1 MAQVPATLSYQG
13 LLTDAAG
20 MPFKDDPYSIVFR
33 FYKQATGGTEEF
45 SRGPITVTTFKGLF
59 TTMLGNGPGAD
70 NAALPYTL
78 GDSQYYI
85 GISVGAQPEL
95 TPRVFLT
102 AVPYA
107 FHAQTVSVI
116 DFSSTSVTLTGTV
129 PTARLD
135 ANLQDLSDGSLTGS
149 KVGTG
154 ISATNITT
162 GILTGS
168 LVGTGISA
176 TNVTTGTLPN
186 TVLDTNLIDLADGSL
201 TGSKVGTGISASN
214 ITTGTL
220 SLTGTDATKLASG
233 TTAQRPGSPVEG
245 QIRYNSTEKVMEY
258 YNATNWYFIAP
269 KVAFLKEERS
279 NGLNGGDFSNGVWV
293 TRILNNQEG
302 DNFVTLNTN
311 KFTLPSGQYIIEVSA
326 PAFGVTNHKI
336 RLQNFA
342 DNTFIYGGSSFTN
355 NGVYS
360 QTNSQLFTAISI
372 SATTSFEIQHKCS
385 TQRLGDGL
393 GTGAPGIE
401 GAETYTQVKIT
412 KLR

>member
-1 MAQVPATLSYQG
+1 MRNIFVCFIFLIVMDRSLAQVPATLSYQG

-107 FHAQTVSVI
+107 FHAQTVSAI
-116 DFSSTSVTLTGTV
+116 DFSSTAVTLTGTV
-129 PTARLD
+129 PNARLD
-135 ANLQDLSDGSLTGS
+135 ANLQDLADGSLTGS

-162 GILTGS
+162 GSLSGS

-176 TNVTTGTLPN
+176 TNITTGTLPN
-186 TVLDTNLIDLADGSL
+186 TVLDANLIDLADGSL
-201 TGSKVGTGISASN
+201 TGNKVGTGISAAN
-214 ITTGTL
+214 ITTG
-220 SLTGTDATKLASG
+220 SLTGSLVGSGISASNVTSG
-233 TTAQRPGSPVEG
+233 TLPTSVIP
-245 QIRYNSTEKVMEY
+245 STVGVPIGTVISFAGLIDGTHAIPSGWLICDGAKVSRTFY
-258 YNATNWYFIAP
+258 SSLFAA
-269 KVAFLKEERS
+269 L
-279 NGLNGGDFSNGVWV
+279 GVTWGV
-293 TRILNNQEG
+293 G
-302 DNFVTLNTN
+302 DNV
-311 KFTLPSGQYIIEVSA
+311 
-326 PAFGVTNHKI
+326 
-336 RLQNFA
+336 
-342 DNTFIYGGSSFTN
+342 NTFNLPDLRGYFLRGQGATMN
-355 NGVYS
+355 
-360 QTNSQLFTAISI
+360 TA
-372 SATTSFEIQHKCS
+372 SANII
-385 TQRLGDGL
+385 L
-393 GTGAPGIE
+393 
-401 GAETYTQVKIT
+401 
-412 KLR
+412 